1 MVRPK
6 VTWPAKRHM
15 SKCNSGQK
23 RGRRGIRGTRFSI
36 GIRHD
41 GNSGAGKAV
50 YIWKTRGCMDHVKL
64 PKKRWLNALLEQCLP
79 KLSSSHVDCCTEHK
93 CGEHVFRAHPSYHNG
108 SAWRDFV
115 NVEWEVGIEGTICC
129 IPAQICCFI
138 DLHNLAE
145 PIQFNDSYIS
155 EPGL

>member
-23 RGRRGIRGTRFSI
+23 RGRRGIGGTWFSI

-50 YIWKTRGCMDHVKL
+50 YMWKTRGCMDHVKL
-64 PKKRWLNALLEQCLP
+64 PKRWLNALVELLGFREGCVHLEDTGVHGPCEATQEEVVECPFGTVFAKAVKQPCRLFHRAQARRACLQSTS
-79 KLSSSHVDCCTEHK
+79 KLSQWK
-93 CGEHVFRAHPSYHNG
+93 CMA
-108 SAWRDFV
+108 
-115 NVEWEVGIEGTICC
+115 
-129 IPAQICCFI
+129 
-138 DLHNLAE
+138 
-145 PIQFNDSYIS
+145 
-155 EPGL
+155 